1 MWRDPTGAHSSG
13 GRRTNGARA
22 ASAAAPV
29 SGTEEMLEE
38 RRVRVAPSAV
48 DVVVVVVVVMG
59 AVPNDGRRGTG
70 GGCSNGAKC
79 TWEMCVTEKMFR
91 HWRRIFTRQSESST
105 GTTMMPVSDN
115 NEKKN
120 SFLSDGHPA
129 PM

>member
-1 MWRDPTGAHSSG
+1 LWRDPTGAHSSG

-105 GTTMMPVSDN
+105 GTTMMPVSVS

>member
-1 MWRDPTGAHSSG
+1 
-13 GRRTNGARA
+13 
-22 ASAAAPV
+22 
-29 SGTEEMLEE
+29 MLEE

-48 DVVVVVVVVMG
+48 DVVVVVVVVVMG

-105 GTTMMPVSDN
+105 GTTMMPVSVS